1 MNRYIYKY
9 FLVIFA
15 SLFSRSIVKFAP
27 IKCSVC
33 IVTEV
38 CVPGGSGAFVIASA
52 DLMRDILKAKQLIDL

>member
-1 MNRYIYKY
+1 M
-9 FLVIFA
+9 IFA

-38 CVPGGSGAFVIASA
+38 CIQGGSGAFVIASA
-52 DLMRDILKAKQLIDL
+52 DLMRDVLKAKQLVDL